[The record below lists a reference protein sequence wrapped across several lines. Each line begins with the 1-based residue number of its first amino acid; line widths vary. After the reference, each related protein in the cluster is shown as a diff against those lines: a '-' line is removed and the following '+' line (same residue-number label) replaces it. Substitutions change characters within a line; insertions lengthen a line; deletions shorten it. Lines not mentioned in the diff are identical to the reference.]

1 MNQKSSESIMKTSII
16 EACKKS
22 TLLSNLTAD
31 EIDSILEVL
40 VKEQFSDTRKSAQKS
55 LEDIVDAIS
64 KRLVK

>member
-1 MNQKSSESIMKTSII
+1 MNQQSSESIMKASII
-16 EACKKS
+16 ESCKKS
-22 TLLSNLTAD
+22 TLLSNLTVN

-55 LEDIVDAIS
+55 LENIIDNIA

>member
-1 MNQKSSESIMKTSII
+1 MNQQSSESIMKASILK
-16 EACKKS
+16 ACKKS
-22 TLLSNLTAD
+22 TLLSNLKVD

-55 LEDIVDAIS
+55 LEDIIDDIS